1 VATGRGS
8 STAAVRR
15 VVLLLLVSVWPTPSP
30 IVN

>member
-1 VATGRGS
+1 VATGPG